1 MIRTYLILYYVSIF
15 ISYKLNIICRGLIL
29 LFKFKLTTY
38 REWRELIPESIKNSG
53 IIHWQTMDTY
63 KLRPELS

>member
-15 ISYKLNIICRGLIL
+15 ISYKLNIICIVLIL

-38 REWRELIPESIKNSG
+38 REWRELIPESI
-53 IIHWQTMDTY
+53 TDV
-63 KLRPELS
+63 PE